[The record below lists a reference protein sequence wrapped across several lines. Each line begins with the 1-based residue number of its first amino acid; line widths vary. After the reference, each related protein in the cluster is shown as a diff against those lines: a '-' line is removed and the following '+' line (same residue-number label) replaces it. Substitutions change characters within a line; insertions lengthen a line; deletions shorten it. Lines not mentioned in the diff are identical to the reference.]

1 MSIQKINKQFNI
13 PKQIYWNIYQFL
25 MFAPLFS
32 SFLKSAAHILFKQTL
47 FSFLILRVKRGVEF
61 PPFHK
66 YYASQT
72 FGVLGEFFVKCLTLM
87 FSLRVYLRIENEF

>member
-13 PKQIYWNIYQFL
+13 PKQIYWNIY
-25 MFAPLFS
+25 
-32 SFLKSAAHILFKQTL
+32 H
-47 FSFLILRVKRGVEF
+47 FLILRVKRGVEF

-87 FSLRVYLRIENEF
+87 FSLRSFSY